1 MEKAQ
6 RLISLDILR
15 GITIAGMIIVNNPG
29 SWKHV
34 YAPLTH
40 AEWNGLTPTDL
51 VFPFFMFIMG
61 ISTYISLKKFHFSY
75 STSLVKKVIKR
86 TVWLFLI
93 GLFLNWCAKGLCS
106 FQELRIPGVLQRLAL
121 CYFFTVIICTN
132 IREKN
137 IPILIAVLLIAY
149 QVILMMGNG
158 FVQGPQNIIVLVDQQ
173 VMGISHL
180 YNDNGLDPE
189 GILSTMPS
197 IAHTLIGY
205 YIGKICIEKENIHNK
220 LEKLLLTGTVLLF
233 AGYLFSYG
241 CPINKKI
248 WSPTFVL
255 VTCGAGI
262 LLLSLLIWLIDI
274 RNYQKGF
281 KLFNIYGINPLFCY
295 TAGELLFIA
304 LIHISVGGKTLHTWY
319 YQHILA
325 SWFGDNC
332 FSSLLMAL
340 SLAAVIGIVG
350 YILYRKHIYIK
361 I

>member
-1 MEKAQ
+1 MQLSGVKNT
-6 RLISLDILR
+6 RC
-15 GITIAGMIIVNNPG
+15 IT
-29 SWKHV
+29 
-34 YAPLTH
+34 
-40 AEWNGLTPTDL
+40 
-51 VFPFFMFIMG
+51 
-61 ISTYISLKKFHFSY
+61 
-75 STSLVKKVIKR
+75 TSGCL
-86 TVWLFLI
+86 LL
-93 GLFLNWCAKGLCS
+93 
-106 FQELRIPGVLQRLAL
+106 
-121 CYFFTVIICTN
+121 FTVIICTN
-132 IREKN
+132 IREKY
-137 IPILIAVLLIAY
+137 IPILIAILLIAY

-158 FVQGPQNIIVLVDQQ
+158 FVQGPQNIIALVDQQ

-189 GILSTMPS
+189 GILSTIPS

-205 YIGKICIEKENIHNK
+205 YIGKICIEKKIYTTNWKTLPDRNRALVRRISIQLWMSDKQENLVAHLCTRNLRRRNFIVVLAYMADRHPK
-220 LEKLLLTGTVLLF
+220 L
-233 AGYLFSYG
+233 S
-241 CPINKKI
+241 
-248 WSPTFVL
+248 
-255 VTCGAGI
+255 
-262 LLLSLLIWLIDI
+262 
-274 RNYQKGF
+274 KGF

-319 YQHILA
+319 YQHVLA

>member
-86 TVWLFLI
+86 TVLLFLI

-106 FQELRIPGVLQRLAL
+106 FQELRIPGVLQRLA
-121 CYFFTVIICTN
+121 
-132 IREKN
+132 
-137 IPILIAVLLIAY
+137 VLLIAY

-158 FVQGPQNIIVLVDQQ
+158 FVKGPQNIIALVDQQ

-189 GILSTMPS
+189 GILSTIPS

-220 LEKLLLTGTVLLF
+220 LEKLFLTGTVLLF
-233 AGYLFSYG
+233 AGFSYG

-304 LIHISVGGKTLHTWY
+304 LIHISVGGKTFHTWY
-319 YQHILA
+319 YQHVLA